1 MKKLLIVIAL
11 LTSAS
16 SFAAGTFYCA
26 VDVDG
31 NQIDGSQVT
40 KEITKEITKK
50 SSLIHKIGD
59 FYAYSAEVTAEG
71 GFGEVYILD
80 KVTGFKAELTDVSS
94 GFASRVGEDT
104 EVLVELKNQNGGILG
119 NKDIKSLTVNCSI
132 EY

>member
-1 MKKLLIVIAL
+1 MKKLLIGIAL

-16 SFAAGTFYCA
+16 SFAAGTFNCV

-31 NQIDGSQVT
+31 NRIDGSQV
-40 KEITKEITKK
+40 TKEITKK

-71 GFGEVYILD
+71 GFGDVYIVD

-104 EVLVELKNQNGGILG
+104 EVFVELKNQNGGILG